1 MYKILPGHEDT
12 WRHSEKSAG
21 YNPEEAFTRTQSCSH
36 PDLGLPTS
44 RNFYHW
50 EATWFVMFWDRHLLF
65 ISGWW
70 RYRMMGECMPMLA
83 FQSVS
88 FSKEPFLTYQ
98 MGLTSLCLPSTYC
111 IPPTAINTVYFTLW
125 GQVSWLINTC
135 AQRCPLSI
143 CKRICL
149 KARAAG
155 ELSQSCLFLAR
166 TWFSF

>member
-1 MYKILPGHEDT
+1 MSLSLQNAYVGIRSPSVMVLGGGEGLGLGRSSAVSILMYKIPPGHKDT

-36 PDLGLPTS
+36 PDLGLPAS

-50 EATWFVMFWDRHLLF
+50 EATWFVMFWDRHLHF

-83 FQSVS
+83 FQSVN

-111 IPPTAINTVYFTLW
+111 IPPH
-125 GQVSWLINTC
+125 SH
-135 AQRCPLSI
+135 
-143 CKRICL
+143 
-149 KARAAG
+149 
-155 ELSQSCLFLAR
+155 
-166 TWFSF
+166 